1 MTGDILRTMQERVVA
16 TSLADEIAFRLQAAI
31 IDGEFAPGTHLQQD
45 ELCARFGVSRTPVRE
60 ALRKLQAQHLVD
72 LIPNR
77 GAMTVSPPTRTE
89 LREVYELRAE
99 LEGYAA
105 ERAATR
111 ITCDTLAKID
121 DAQTA
126 VTRLVTRGPLTR
138 EEESSFDRAIRSANE
153 AFHGAIHEAADSARL
168 RDLLVELQRFF
179 PKDHVWRAVRSSDE
193 ALRIAVDEHL
203 EIRAAL
209 AEGDALRAR
218 RAMSAHVEHAG
229 AALFDHLDSHG
240 FWR

>member
-1 MTGDILRTMQERVVA
+1 MREHVVA

-77 GAMTVSPPTRTE
+77 GAITVSPPTRAE
-89 LREVYELRAE
+89 LAEVYELRAE

-111 ITCDTLAKID
+111 ITPDGLAALD
-121 DAQTA
+121 DAQA
-126 VTRLVTRGPLTR
+126 ALTRLAVRGPLAR
-138 EEESSFDRAIRSANE
+138 GEESSFDRAITAANE
-153 AFHGAIHEAADSARL
+153 AFHGAIHEAAHNGRL
-168 RDLLVELQRFF
+168 HGQLLELQRFF
-179 PKDHVWRAVRSSDE
+179 PKDHVWRAMRSSAE
-193 ALRIAVDEHL
+193 ALDIAVDEHL
-203 EIRAAL
+203 SIRAAL
-209 AEGDALRAR
+209 AAGDASAAR
-218 RAMSAHVEHAG
+218 CAMSAHVEHAG
-229 AALFDHLDSHG
+229 AVLFAHLDSHG